1 MFASLLVGV
10 DGSKGASH
18 ALDTA
23 IALGRHFK
31 STIVVAAVVDLR
43 VLEAPLIE
51 SAGSGWP
58 PAIAGT
64 PTASLDLG
72 EIMTS
77 RADKLLSDAAARVRG
92 EGLTVV
98 TSRAVGMVDDELL
111 AMSDAA
117 EALVVGRR
125 GEIQPGPG
133 LGATTVRLVR
143 RSPRP
148 VVVAGEHPSAFE
160 HPVVAYD
167 GSDTAGAALALAARY
182 AEAAGVQLDIVHVT
196 EGDGHELLARTEAFM
211 SQHTDVRYATHEL
224 AGDAVDA
231 IAAHVA
237 RSGGD
242 MLVCGAH
249 RSAPGRRRSW
259 GIGSTAE
266 SLLEATTVPIVVVR

>member
-31 STIVVAAVVDLR
+31 STIVVAAVIDVR

-58 PAIAGT
+58 PAIVGS
-64 PTASLDLG
+64 PTASHDLG
-72 EIMTS
+72 DVMS
-77 RADKLLSDAAARVRG
+77 ARADKLLAEGAARVRA

-98 TSRAVGMVDDELL
+98 TSRAVGMVDEELV

-125 GEIQPGPG
+125 GEMQPGPG

-143 RSPRP
+143 RAPRP
-148 VVVAGEHPSAFE
+148 VVVAGEHDSAFE

-167 GSDTAGAALALAARY
+167 GSDTAGAALSLAARY
-182 AEAAGVQLDIVHVT
+182 AEAARVPLDVVHVA
-196 EGDGHELLARTEAFM
+196 EGNGRELLAKAEAFM
-211 SQHTDVRYATHEL
+211 SQHTDVRFTTHEL
-224 AGDAVDA
+224 SGDAVDA
-231 IAAHVA
+231 IAEYVA
-237 RSGGD
+237 RSGSD

-266 SLLEATTVPIVVVR
+266 ALLTATAVPTIVVR